1 MNNTFEHAHSNPSSN
16 TIFIFWTHTQSEMH
30 VRNSNSGN
38 WTPNHFVPLLLPS
51 DDDAFQI
58 NPSEQEPVY
67 LATTPTK
74 STAKNNTVTQVRI
87 PQFSPEYDERQPV
100 HSASTTPRTK
110 RRQYTTES
118 NTNAETANLD
128 NQPMLVRQSMAV
140 GRAEAALEKVQ
151 QQRILARERSAAR
164 RASLTSEQVEQQR
177 TLARERSAARRASS
191 TSEQVEQQRTHAR
204 ERSAASRAAFTPEE
218 LDHRRALVREKTAT
232 WRATL
237 TSEQVEHQRALAVE
251 RSAASRAAF
260 TPEELD
266 HRRTLV
272 HEKTAA
278 WRATFTSEQVE
289 QQRTHARERSAASRA
304 AFTPEELD
312 QRQALVREKTA
323 AWRATLTSQE
333 IEHQRALAVERSMH
347 KRAVVSP
354 KEAENQRILAR
365 QRSAIQRAKLTQ
377 NQVEEQRVLAR
388 ERSRLQKANK
398 KKQTMTTKILEEAQ
412 VEWPKPADMECKISC
427 LKKFIQQMSMSCLAE
442 GTCGICN
449 IRCYKRDMRRVP
461 LNKIPALE
469 LLKVHD
475 DFCSIIPDIQQKKN
489 LHSVEKHNMDDDL
502 HLPIVQDG
510 READMDMQHSMN
522 QSSFTYIN
530 DVVFYKRGLHYSLDR
545 KKCSLIQCDICIEC
559 WSSLTKEKIPKFSVA
574 NKVWMGDIPKELQG
588 LTIPEQRLIAIYRHN
603 SCIVKLHS
611 SFHST
616 ATAQSAIKGNCIS
629 FPQNVV
635 NIAATLPLELDE
647 ICDSLKII
655 FVGCRIPERNQ
666 LKTVLTVRKKKVSE
680 ALRWLRQNNPLYRNI
695 IINQSVI
702 DKLPDD
708 DVPEC
713 LWATMQVSTNI
724 EAAENERASYVPD
737 PCVNAF
743 ESNSTATVPLVPSAV
758 LDVNGTNISSD
769 DVAEHLLERLNMQVV
784 DETLNTGL
792 DKQAQENIV
801 YMIPRGDKPAN
812 EYSNPNLLLGVF
824 PTLFPYGCGALE
836 DFSRPVKIDLREHL
850 RYLLSFGDRRF
861 EEHYSFIFVVFNILQ
876 RRTACFHAHLMT
888 TRPEF
893 QKSAQLL
900 ESLTSADIATA
911 LMNIS
916 KGVHSHVV
924 DQRISTLMKHIKAVG
939 GHVMGSAH
947 SRSTLRTKIHSLCF
961 YIGLPSIFLTINLA
975 DIHSPVALYFAGV
988 NLDLDKILPEAL
1000 GTSYDRAKIVATHP
1014 VATAKFFNCLI
1025 KNILKYLILGG
1036 VLGPTKAYFGTVENQ
1051 GRGSLHIHLLIW
1063 LNHEFTP
1070 AHLKEQIQNEDFR
1083 EKLLK
1088 YLEDIVKEDLDQ
1100 FRDEDEDG
1108 TSAASDN
1115 RPSFQETEAV
1125 VKEVMPAC
1133 LPTPNPAHDD
1143 FQQIFR
1149 KDVIRLVETSNI
1161 HRHSATCYKYSKAK
1175 SDDKKTCRM
1184 RMPRALV
1191 EKSNIDV
1198 STGQI
1203 TMRRSHPWIN
1213 NFNEWLISAC
1223 RSNMDIKFIWT
1234 GNDAKALVYYITDYV
1249 TKSSLAFYDMFALAQ
1264 QGIKSI
1270 EQHGSTN
1277 GFDNAVEKS
1286 RKLVLRCYNM
1296 IASHQEISG
1305 VQVASYLMN
1314 YGDHYTTHTFRNLF
1328 LISIESYLQ
1337 KELVKSRVNKKHIEE
1352 EETDVMPNPFD
1363 ENQEGDIKED
1373 EEQFLLEPAHT
1384 TNGNRY
1390 VMVNTRLDY
1399 QHRSKDLNELCLYDF
1414 VSHFHKKIIDKS
1426 DRRLLNNM
1434 NGCEGERLCTK
1445 GTKMNERHTFASA
1458 HPQSSSHIIIK
1469 HTTPVVPV
1477 LLGPQIPRRER
1488 EETSERYSRAI
1499 LTLFVPWRSVQDLC
1513 ELHQTW
1519 SQALEVRKLSISD
1532 NAVKTIENIQI
1543 LHECKNDR
1551 DEHLHQIIAEAQD
1564 NTKNDSILIPNY
1576 YEGDEN
1582 NLEDDSEELLQML
1595 SLFHLDYKNTWN
1607 TNSYR
1612 FEDDFNT
1619 FTVTHSHH
1627 AAMMKEWKHDI
1638 EIRKDQARNFLISGE
1653 YTLEVR
1659 EDNMQVEVITSEI
1672 PTSPFKAPTVVVP
1685 PVTSTIAVSFPT
1697 KLDIIKK
1704 FTLNDEQKFA
1714 FMIIA
1719 SHLDGDN
1726 QVHPG
1731 IIDNQLLMCVPGC
1744 GGTGKSQLIRTITD
1758 YFQVTNRSKML
1769 RKLAPTSIAAAEI
1782 DGLTIHSFLG
1792 ES

>member
-1 MNNTFEHAHSNPSSN
+1 
-16 TIFIFWTHTQSEMH
+16 
-30 VRNSNSGN
+30 
-38 WTPNHFVPLLLPS
+38 
-51 DDDAFQI
+51 
-58 NPSEQEPVY
+58 
-67 LATTPTK
+67 
-74 STAKNNTVTQVRI
+74 
-87 PQFSPEYDERQPV
+87 
-100 HSASTTPRTK
+100 
-110 RRQYTTES
+110 
-118 NTNAETANLD
+118 
-128 NQPMLVRQSMAV
+128 
-140 GRAEAALEKVQ
+140 
-151 QQRILARERSAAR
+151 
-164 RASLTSEQVEQQR
+164 
-177 TLARERSAARRASS
+177 
-191 TSEQVEQQRTHAR
+191 
-204 ERSAASRAAFTPEE
+204 
-218 LDHRRALVREKTAT
+218 
-232 WRATL
+232 
-237 TSEQVEHQRALAVE
+237 
-251 RSAASRAAF
+251 
-260 TPEELD
+260 
-266 HRRTLV
+266 
-272 HEKTAA
+272 
-278 WRATFTSEQVE
+278 
-289 QQRTHARERSAASRA
+289 
-304 AFTPEELD
+304 
-312 QRQALVREKTA
+312 
-323 AWRATLTSQE
+323 
-333 IEHQRALAVERSMH
+333 
-347 KRAVVSP
+347 
-354 KEAENQRILAR
+354 
-365 QRSAIQRAKLTQ
+365 
-377 NQVEEQRVLAR
+377 
-388 ERSRLQKANK
+388 
-398 KKQTMTTKILEEAQ
+398 MTTKILEEAK

-574 NKVWMGDIPKELQG
+574 NKVWIGDIPKELQG

-647 ICDSLKII
+647 LCDSLKII

-695 IINQSVI
+695 LINQSVI

-792 DKQAQENIV
+792 DKQAQENTV

-961 YIGLPSIFLTINLA
+961 YIGLPSIFLTINPA

-1125 VKEVMPAC
+1125 VKEVVPACLPTPNPTHDDFQQIFRKDVIRLVETSNIHRHSATCYKYSKAKSDDKKSCRMRMPRALVEKSNIDVSTGQITMRRSHPWINNFNEWLISACRSNMDIKFIWTGNDAKALVAVLDVNGTNISSDDVAEHLLERLNMQVVDETLNTGLDKQAQENTVYMIPRGDKPANEYSNPNLLLGIFPTLFPYGCGALEDFSRPVKIDLREHLRYLLSFGDRRFEEHYSFIFVVFNILQRRTACFHAHLMTTRPEFQKSAQLLESLTSADIATALVNISKGIHSHVVDQRISTLMKHIKAVGGHVMGSAHSRSTLRTKIHSLCFYIGLPSIFLTINPADIHSPVALYFAGVNLDLDKILPEALGTSYDRAKIVATHPVATAKFFNCLIKNILKYLILGGVLGPTKAYFGTVENQGRGSLHIHLLIWLNHEFTPAHLKEQIQNEDFREKLLKYLEDIVKEDLDQFRDEDEDETSAASDNRSSFQETEAVVKEVVPAC

-1184 RMPRALV
+1184 RMPRALVEKSNIDVSTGQITMRRSHPWINNFNEWLISACRSNMDIKFIWTGNDAKALVYYITDYVTKSSLAFYDMFALALV

-1337 KELVKSRVNKKHIEE
+1337 KELVKSRVNEKHIDE
-1352 EETDVMPNPFD
+1352 EETD
-1363 ENQEGDIKED
+1363 G
-1373 EEQFLLEPAHT
+1373 
-1384 TNGNRY
+1384 
-1390 VMVNTRLDY
+1390 
-1399 QHRSKDLNELCLYDF
+1399 
-1414 VSHFHKKIIDKS
+1414 
-1426 DRRLLNNM
+1426 
-1434 NGCEGERLCTK
+1434 
-1445 GTKMNERHTFASA
+1445 
-1458 HPQSSSHIIIK
+1458 
-1469 HTTPVVPV
+1469 
-1477 LLGPQIPRRER
+1477 
-1488 EETSERYSRAI
+1488 
-1499 LTLFVPWRSVQDLC
+1499 
-1513 ELHQTW
+1513 
-1519 SQALEVRKLSISD
+1519 
-1532 NAVKTIENIQI
+1532 
-1543 LHECKNDR
+1543 
-1551 DEHLHQIIAEAQD
+1551 
-1564 NTKNDSILIPNY
+1564 
-1576 YEGDEN
+1576 
-1582 NLEDDSEELLQML
+1582 
-1595 SLFHLDYKNTWN
+1595 
-1607 TNSYR
+1607 
-1612 FEDDFNT
+1612 
-1619 FTVTHSHH
+1619 
-1627 AAMMKEWKHDI
+1627 
-1638 EIRKDQARNFLISGE
+1638 
-1653 YTLEVR
+1653 
-1659 EDNMQVEVITSEI
+1659 
-1672 PTSPFKAPTVVVP
+1672 
-1685 PVTSTIAVSFPT
+1685 
-1697 KLDIIKK
+1697 KK
-1704 FTLNDEQKFA
+1704 F
-1714 FMIIA
+1714 
-1719 SHLDGDN
+1719 
-1726 QVHPG
+1726 
-1731 IIDNQLLMCVPGC
+1731 
-1744 GGTGKSQLIRTITD
+1744 
-1758 YFQVTNRSKML
+1758 
-1769 RKLAPTSIAAAEI
+1769 
-1782 DGLTIHSFLG
+1782 
-1792 ES
+1792 